1 MIDRFSLLYGAGTRT
16 VSFAK
21 EQGIVAATVG
31 DGSYVGDASAEYGS
45 TKCHVLI
52 GRYSSIAHRVTFEVG
67 LNHDYRYA
75 TTYPFDDIKINDPVN
90 INHFDEANKN
100 QIVIGNDV
108 WIGCD
113 VIILG
118 GVHIGNGA
126 VIGAGA
132 VVAKDVPPYSIVVG
146 NPARV
151 IKYRFEPE
159 VIQRLQKIKWW
170 YWPAEQIKA
179 KYPLMKEMD
188 RFLAE
193 SKDLNIDDNADE
205 TVQALQALKEDGYY
219 IYYMV
224 ADFNIS
230 DPVWRSVLKEYLN
243 NFSDDN
249 KVLLVVEIIGQ
260 GNEAFLDEMAKMVE
274 DRGPDAPIVVTHPNT
289 NVISKALLK
298 LVDTFITTKDDSSS
312 VVVDFLSEMDAKIIY
327 GLDYGGHIFTNS
339 PAKTRER
346 PLLTIGIP
354 TYNRSK
360 YLDRCL
366 GAILDDIGNDDSIE
380 VLVSDNNSAD
390 NTQEILE
397 RYKKKYSNLRVVRQE
412 KNVGA
417 NGNYEYLWD
426 NASGEYINLIGD
438 DDYIL
443 PGVMKYW
450 KKVLSSNHQIS
461 VGIEIGGSEGLD
473 YKLGEGINAYVN
485 EASFL
490 ITYISG
496 FLLKTDL
503 LNIEE
508 YRKKMKD
515 LGFDKYRLQQ
525 IALQL
530 EVLHKLPNFMCLH
543 GNFFT
548 SDTGDSVFVTP
559 EVHLQKGMDTGL
571 SDIGRVFIKEYY
583 DILGYYRS
591 YGLTEETIHKDKM
604 KLYDSF
610 LLTWSKLVADQRVR
624 WGGNAILPMFD
635 KYYASEPYYKEA
647 RSNLAEILK
656 DLDPRIK
663 EDLGDQGELFDGK
676 D

>member
-1 MIDRFSLLYGAGTRT
+1 MIDRFNLLYGEGTRT
-16 VSFAK
+16 VSFDSGAT
-21 EQGIVAATVG
+21 VAATVG

-45 TKCHVLI
+45 LKCHVLV
-52 GRYSSIAHRVTFEVG
+52 GRYCSIAHRVTFEVG

-75 TTYPFDDIKINDPVN
+75 TTYPFDDVRINDPVN
-90 INHFDEANKN
+90 INHFDDANKN

-132 VVAKDVPPYSIVVG
+132 VVAKDVPPYAIVVG

-159 VIQRLQKIKWW
+159 VIQRLQNIKWW
-170 YWPAEQIKA
+170 YWPAEQIRA
-179 KYPLMKEMD
+179 KYPLMKD
-188 RFLAE
+188 IDHFLEE
-193 SKDLNIDDNADE
+193 SNDLNIDENADE
-205 TVQALQALKEDGYY
+205 TVQALQTLKEDGYY

-230 DPVWRSVLKEYLN
+230 DSVWRSVLTEYLN
-243 NFSDDN
+243 NFSEDN
-249 KVLLVVEIIGQ
+249 KVLLVLEIVGD
-260 GNEAFLDEMAKMVE
+260 GNGAFLDEMSKMVE
-274 DRGPDAPIVVTHPNT
+274 KRGIDAPIVVTHPNT
-289 NVISKALLK
+289 NVISKALLR
-298 LVDTFITTKDDSSS
+298 LVDTYITTKEDSSS
-312 VVVDFLSEMDAKIIY
+312 VVVDFLSDMDAEIIY
-327 GLDYGGHIFTNS
+327 GLDYGGHIFANS
-339 PAKTRER
+339 PAKRRER

-366 GAILDDIGNDDSIE
+366 GAIMDDIGNDDDIE
-380 VLVSDNNSAD
+380 VLVSDNHSVD
-390 NTQEILE
+390 DTPDILDK
-397 RYKKKYSNLRVVRQE
+397 YKKQYSNLRVIRQE
-412 KNVGA
+412 YNIGA
-417 NGNYEYLWD
+417 THNYECIWD
-426 NASGEYINLIGD
+426 NAAGEYVNLIGD
-438 DDYIL
+438 DDYIF

-450 KKVLSSNHQIS
+450 KKVLNCNHQVS
-461 VGIEIGGSEGLD
+461 VGIEVGGSAGLEH
-473 YKLGEGINAYVN
+473 KLGEGINAYVN

-490 ITYISG
+490 TTYISG

-503 LNIEE
+503 VDVQE
-508 YRKKMKD
+508 YRRKMIE

-525 IALQL
+525 VALQF
-530 EVLHKLPNFMCLH
+530 EILHKAPDFVCLY

-548 SDTGDSVFVTP
+548 PDAGDSVFVSP
-559 EVHLQKGMDTGL
+559 EVHLEKGMDTGFP
-571 SDIGRVFIKEYY
+571 DIGRVFIKEYY
-583 DILGYYRS
+583 DILAYYMS
-591 YGLTEETIHKDKM
+591 YGLSDETIHSDKVKM
-604 KLYDSF
+604 YGTF

-624 WGGNAILPMFD
+624 WAGSAILPMFD
-635 KYYASEPYYKEA
+635 KYYADEPYYKEA
-647 RSNLAEILK
+647 RANLADILK